1 MLSNIQIEEQVR
13 CGRIKITPFDPGR
26 LGANHYRLSL
36 HSIQFVKLDEEG
48 LLQQGKVIPN
58 DAPYALNAHEYV
70 VVSVREKIVL
80 DHGLFGEFYPASM
93 CIEEGIQ
100 LNCGRLGSFY
110 EDRIHFGIFNMRD
123 FDVFLREGQEIA
135 RVSFVD
141 LGSEAPIQYQKR
153 NDDYKLGPDAHHR
166 LAFRLAGR
174 WLTVC
179 VAVPLGEC
187 AGYHSPTDPDKPAR
201 LSLQSLTI
209 SDRPP
214 REVH

>member
-153 NDDYKLGPDAHHR
+153 NDDYSAVLEELRGIENELAAVHNEREQLAEKTKR
-166 LAFRLAGR
+166 LSEAAIARR
-174 WLTVC
+174 
-179 VAVPLGEC
+179 
-187 AGYHSPTDPDKPAR
+187 AR
-201 LSLQSLTI
+201 LLGRSPQGG
-209 SDRPP
+209 
-214 REVH
+214 